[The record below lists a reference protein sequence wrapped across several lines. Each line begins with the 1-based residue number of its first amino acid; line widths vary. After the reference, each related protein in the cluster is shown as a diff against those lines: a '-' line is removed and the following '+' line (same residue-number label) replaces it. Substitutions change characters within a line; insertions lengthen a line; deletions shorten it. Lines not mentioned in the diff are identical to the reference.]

1 MYRIAR
7 SQLCACSQMS
17 HSFALKW
24 HVISLIVVCGFALKW
39 RVISLKWHVIC
50 VKVACDSN
58 FHLRHSNFHRS
69 GMAAACH
76 SNFHRSGM
84 AAASTAACQSNFHR
98 SGMAAACH
106 SNFHRSGMAAASA
119 NLVSCSLRAD
129 VFVANWFQ
137 QKFRVAAGG
146 TMADIR
152 CIKTHLGACR
162 SHAVCM
168 FPDLHRSRLV
178 SHVPFRSITL
188 KHHVSIERPARY
200 VFLEY
205 LLVTRLVERLSR
217 CVFKVNLPV

>member
-1 MYRIAR
+1 MH
-7 SQLCACSQMS
+7 LC
-17 HSFALKW
+17 
-24 HVISLIVVCGFALKW
+24 
-39 RVISLKWHVIC
+39 
-50 VKVACDSN
+50 N
-58 FHLRHSNFHRS
+58 TS
-69 GMAAACH
+69 G
-76 SNFHRSGM
+76 
-84 AAASTAACQSNFHR
+84 STAASVINVNDLCKT
-98 SGMAAACH
+98 SGSTAACH

-119 NLVSCSLRAD
+119 NHVSCSLRAD

-146 TMADIR
+146 TMADVR
-152 CIKTHLGACR
+152 GIKTHLGACR

-188 KHHVSIERPARY
+188 KHHVSIERPACY